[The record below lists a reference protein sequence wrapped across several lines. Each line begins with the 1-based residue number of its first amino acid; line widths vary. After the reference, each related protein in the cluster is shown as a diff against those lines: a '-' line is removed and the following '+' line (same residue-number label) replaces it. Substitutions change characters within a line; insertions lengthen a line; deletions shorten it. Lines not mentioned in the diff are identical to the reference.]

1 MFSYIILILL
11 LINIGV
17 ETRAKKR
24 STILYVL
31 LTLILWF
38 GSQELIMYLME
49 DVFRLAEPRPG
60 TNGILASVVS
70 ILLCLGLYAFLRKR
84 KVPE

>member
-1 MFSYIILILL
+1 MFSYIVLILL

-31 LTLILWF
+31 LALILWF
-38 GSQELIMYLME
+38 GSQELILYLLG
-49 DVFRLAEPRPG
+49 DVLKFEEPSEG
-60 TNGILASVVS
+60 FNAILVSVVS
-70 ILLCLGLYAFLRKR
+70 ILLCLGLYGFLKSRKT
-84 KVPE
+84 PE

>member
-1 MFSYIILILL
+1 MFSYIVLILL

-24 STILYVL
+24 STILYVI

-49 DVFRLAEPRPG
+49 DVLRLEEPSEG
-60 TNGILASVVS
+60 FNAILASVIS